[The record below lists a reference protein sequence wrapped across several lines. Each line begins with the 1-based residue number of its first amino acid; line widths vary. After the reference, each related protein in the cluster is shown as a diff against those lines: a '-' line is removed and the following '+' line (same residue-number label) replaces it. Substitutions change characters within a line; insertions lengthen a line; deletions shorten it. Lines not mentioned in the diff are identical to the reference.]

1 MGRVFYS
8 DYPDGEIIMD
18 NNKYKSG
25 FMGKA
30 YSAVWTRAATTTDFT
45 QFARAVDGEGI
56 ANSIELVVV
65 YNYLVAGLVYLLLL
79 FAFLLLFGWL
89 AGLST
94 YSSRGR

>member
-30 YSAVWTRAATTTDFT
+30 YSAVWTRATTTDFT

-79 FAFLLLFGWL
+79 FAFLLLFGRL

>member
-1 MGRVFYS
+1 MFYS

-18 NNKYKSG
+18 NNKYMSG

-30 YSAVWTRAATTTDFT
+30 YSAVWTRATTTDFT
-45 QFARAVDGEGI
+45 QFAR

>member
-89 AGLST
+89 DYLRSGWL
-94 YSSRGR
+94 